1 MWFAIHKY
9 QISQINPLSPRSMG
23 HNALGHYMSLFHK
36 WEYFLGLGEPI
47 KTNLHQVS
55 QLNTAQSER
64 QRSRLNSSHK

>member
-1 MWFAIHKY
+1 
-9 QISQINPLSPRSMG
+9 MG